1 MKRSEWQRAYDPDP
15 VRLEARVRHTLA
27 NLDATPAARPRALRT
42 ALIAALV
49 LALLGGIALA
59 VYESRTAD
67 LAGWFGGEE
76 RKDELLSGD
85 IAPSGESTRL
95 GDVIYTLDDVIY
107 KDGTIYGSGVIRA
120 AEGANIVLIDENSGI
135 HEPAGYPLHYGKDY
149 TVPDDAPSYVELA
162 QERGARLILAKC
174 VADGVL
180 DENGEPDSVGYDQI
194 PQPDGTIRFYFE
206 FAGREGGIERAESYD
221 VILSIAN
228 WEVTPEGEWYDQDW
242 DEWVVVLEGE
252 ARLGYEDGHETTLGR
267 GESLF
272 LPRGLRHR
280 VTYTSSPCLWLA
292 VHADS
297 LRPPQEEGV

>member
-27 NLDATPAARPRALRT
+27 NLDAAPAARPRALRT

-149 TVPDDAPSYVELA
+149 F
-162 QERGARLILAKC
+162 KC
-174 VADGVL
+174 
-180 DENGEPDSVGYDQI
+180 
-194 PQPDGTIRFYFE
+194 FF
-206 FAGREGGIERAESYD
+206 
-221 VILSIAN
+221 
-228 WEVTPEGEWYDQDW
+228 
-242 DEWVVVLEGE
+242 
-252 ARLGYEDGHETTLGR
+252 
-267 GESLF
+267 
-272 LPRGLRHR
+272 
-280 VTYTSSPCLWLA
+280 
-292 VHADS
+292 
-297 LRPPQEEGV
+297 

>member
-27 NLDATPAARPRALRT
+27 NLDAAPAARPRALRT

-120 AEGANIVLIDENSGI
+120 AEGVNIVLIDENSRI

-206 FAGREGGIERAESYD
+206 LAGREGGIERAESYD
-221 VILSIAN
+221 VILSIASLPSTN
-228 WEVTPEGEWYDQDW
+228 
-242 DEWVVVLEGE
+242 
-252 ARLGYEDGHETTLGR
+252 HE
-267 GESLF
+267 
-272 LPRGLRHR
+272 
-280 VTYTSSPCLWLA
+280 
-292 VHADS
+292 
-297 LRPPQEEGV
+297 

>member
-27 NLDATPAARPRALRT
+27 NLDAAPAARPRALRT

-149 TVPDDAPSYVELA
+149 TVPDDAPS
-162 QERGARLILAKC
+162 
-174 VADGVL
+174 
-180 DENGEPDSVGYDQI
+180 GEPGSFWPNAWQ
-194 PQPDGTIRFYFE
+194 TACWMKTASRTASATTRFPSRTE
-206 FAGREGGIERAESYD
+206 RFASISSSRA
-221 VILSIAN
+221 
-228 WEVTPEGEWYDQDW
+228 
-242 DEWVVVLEGE
+242 
-252 ARLGYEDGHETTLGR
+252 ARAA
-267 GESLF
+267 
-272 LPRGLRHR
+272 
-280 VTYTSSPCLWLA
+280 SSA
-292 VHADS
+292 QRAMT
-297 LRPPQEEGV
+297 

>member
-27 NLDATPAARPRALRT
+27 NLDAAPAARPRALRT

-162 QERGARLILAKC
+162 QERGARL
-174 VADGVL
+174 
-180 DENGEPDSVGYDQI
+180 DSGQMR
-194 PQPDGTIRFYFE
+194 G
-206 FAGREGGIERAESYD
+206 GRRA
-221 VILSIAN
+221 
-228 WEVTPEGEWYDQDW
+228 
-242 DEWVVVLEGE
+242 
-252 ARLGYEDGHETTLGR
+252 R
-267 GESLF
+267 
-272 LPRGLRHR
+272 
-280 VTYTSSPCLWLA
+280 
-292 VHADS
+292 
-297 LRPPQEEGV
+297 